1 MRHWRLFFLSAALL
15 TLPVFWPCPHAMAQ
29 TAEVEPLSAS
39 QPCDEIGRPGRP
51 TLVRR
56 VSPDAQT
63 TGTVD
68 QKTVEGKCSSLEDR
82 SDRQLVSLR
91 FVGLNTLRESDV
103 MSSFREEGV
112 VLRRDRMPDA
122 ETADKAAAVLKRLLS
137 TKGYVYAD
145 VSAIT
150 DERFHSVTFQVTE
163 GERLP
168 LADIHF
174 EDTKVFSA
182 DELKATTRGCLS
194 KLEKS
199 EDGYDQELL
208 EYCQRNAE
216 NFIRNRGYLQAKI
229 GKPKIDTIGNR
240 IVANFKVE
248 EGSLYRLG
256 NITIEGADV
265 LSAVEIRAMLPLGQ
279 GEVVDVGSISKWL
292 FEDLRKSYADRG
304 FIEFTA
310 EPVPDFRKTN
320 DVEGVVDFKVIIEEG
335 DRFTLRSIELEGA
348 PLTTAE
354 LLNQSPL
361 QPGSIY
367 NASAFA
373 AFVNQLNQTG
383 LFEPIDK
390 DQDSAFRVN
399 NEERVVSIHIKLRRR
414 SQP

>member
-1 MRHWRLFFLSAALL
+1 MTRSIQEA
-15 TLPVFWPCPHAMAQ
+15 
-29 TAEVEPLSAS
+29 
-39 QPCDEIGRPGRP
+39 G
-51 TLVRR
+51 
-56 VSPDAQT
+56 
-63 TGTVD
+63 VD
-68 QKTVEGKCSSLEDR
+68 
-82 SDRQLVSLR
+82 LR
-91 FVGLNTLRESDV
+91 A
-103 MSSFREEGV
+103 
-112 VLRRDRMPDA
+112 DRMPDG

-145 VSAIT
+145 VSAIR
-150 DERFHSVTFQVTE
+150 DEQFNSVTFQVTE

-182 DELKATTRGCLS
+182 EELKAITRGCLS

-199 EDGYDQELL
+199 EDEYDQELL

-216 NFIRNRGYLQAKI
+216 NFIRNQGYLQAKI
-229 GKPKIDTIGNR
+229 GKPKIDIIGNR
-240 IVANFKVE
+240 LVATFKVE

-256 NITIEGADV
+256 KITIEGADV
-265 LSAVEIRAMLPLGQ
+265 LSAEEIRAMLPLGQ
-279 GEVVDVGSISKWL
+279 GEVVGVGSISKWL
-292 FEDLRKSYADRG
+292 FEDLGKSYADRG
-304 FIEFTA
+304 FIEFTV

-335 DRFTLRSIELEGA
+335 ERFTLRSIELEGA
-348 PLTTAE
+348 PQSTAE

-383 LFEPIDK
+383 LFEPIDRDK
-390 DQDSAFRVN
+390 DSAFRVN
-399 NEERVVSIHIKLRRR
+399 NEESVVSIHIKLRKR
-414 SQP
+414 SQH